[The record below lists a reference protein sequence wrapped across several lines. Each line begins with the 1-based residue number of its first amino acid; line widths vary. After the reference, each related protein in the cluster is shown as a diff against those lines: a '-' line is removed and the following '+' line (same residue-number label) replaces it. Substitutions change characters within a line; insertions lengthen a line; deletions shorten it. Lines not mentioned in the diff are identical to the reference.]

1 MDKVNSFGLIK
12 ALIMEISSKTIFT
25 DKVSING
32 LMVVSTT
39 VSGLITKW
47 KDKVL
52 SLGATAEDM
61 KETIR
66 IIRSMVMELLSG
78 QTAEN
83 ILVIG
88 AKENNMEKEFISKKE
103 KRDKVSGRWEK
114 ESSGSRMLKPINDH
128 F

>member
-1 MDKVNSFGLIK
+1 MAKVNSYGQIK
-12 ALIMEISSKTIFT
+12 VPMMVTSSKTTFMEW
-25 DKVSING
+25 VSIDG
-32 LMVVSTT
+32 LMVEFTT
-39 VSGLITKW
+39 ANGLITKW

-66 IIRSMVMELLSG
+66 MIRSMVMELLSG